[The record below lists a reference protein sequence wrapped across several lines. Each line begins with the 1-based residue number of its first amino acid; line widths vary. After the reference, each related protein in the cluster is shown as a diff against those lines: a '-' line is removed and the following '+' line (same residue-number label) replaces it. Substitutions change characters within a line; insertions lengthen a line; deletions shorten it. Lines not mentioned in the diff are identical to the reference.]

1 MSRQERKHL
10 PSRAILTAA
19 SSSHVTGRRPA
30 EAGLAETTAPRR
42 PRGAGGA
49 EPRPG
54 ARPDGASGRAGT
66 LRRRRMWRV
75 TLPPV
80 MIRSVSL
87 SIPLSAPQAGA
98 RRFHFSLHT
107 WHKLSFP
114 FVCYRCFSHL
124 RRGAGPLL
132 GRRLLGSSRP
142 STPAGPGLLVTLSRP
157 FFLPRAA
164 GSLGALS
171 PVTVCGGAVPFLVST
186 GTERGRGDPFLPPGV
201 RGCGRRGPPETT
213 PGLRAI
219 SLERVCRAA
228 REPRAVGWE

>member
-1 MSRQERKHL
+1 MSRRDRKHL
-10 PSRAILTAA
+10 PSRAILTA

-66 LRRRRMWRV
+66 LRRRRMRGATV
-75 TLPPV
+75 PPV
-80 MIRSVSL
+80 KIRSASL
-87 SIPLSAPQAGA
+87 SFPLAAPQAGA
-98 RRFHFSLHT
+98 RCFHFSLHT

-114 FVCYRCFSHL
+114 FVCYRCFSPQV

-142 STPAGPGLLVTLSRP
+142 STPAGPGLLGTLSRP
-157 FFLPRAA
+157 FLLPRAA
-164 GSLGALS
+164 CSLGALS

-186 GTERGRGDPFLPPGV
+186 GTERGRGDPFLSPGV

-213 PGLRAI
+213 PALPAI
-219 SLERVCRAA
+219 SLERVCCTA